1 MHEDRRL
8 KMVEL
13 VGEAVEGVEDEGTVT
28 NRFAEVATVISEGL
42 HLAAVLGDGEV
53 ALLQC
58 GTRLSG

>member
-1 MHEDRRL
+1 MD
-8 KMVEL
+8 EL